1 MDRNE
6 TVKKIQKLRKELDRH
21 NYLYYVAA
29 KPEITDREYD
39 RRMKELID
47 LEKAF
52 PEFVTTNSPSQRVGG
67 APLKAFR
74 TVRHPVPMLSLENT
88 YSREE
93 LEDFDGRVKKGLGGE
108 PFSYFVEEKID
119 GVSITLVYEDGLLK
133 LGATRG
139 DGKHGD
145 DITGNIKTLG
155 SIPLKIPVPGSSY
168 PGPVPNLLEVRGEA
182 YIAKDQFEKINQ
194 EKARTGEELFKNP
207 RNACA
212 GSLKLLDPKL
222 VAARRLDALIHGLA
236 RCEGKNPPQSQSE
249 AMTFLKAL
257 GFKVVPDA
265 RICKEITKVFSMID
279 EVQKKR
285 AELPYEIDG
294 VVVKVDSFEDQKTLG
309 MTSKSPRWM
318 IAYKYEAE
326 QAETVLESIEVQV
339 GRTGVL
345 TPVANLKPVQ
355 LAGTTVSRAS
365 LHNPDEIER
374 LDARIGDHVFVE
386 KSGEIIPQVLSVNL
400 EKRKGNPPKFTFPK
414 KCPVC
419 DGKVGK
425 RKVLEEEN
433 GKKKKLPVALCCL
446 NPLCPAQ
453 LKGLLKH
460 FAGRE
465 AMDIENLG
473 IATID
478 QLVDKGLVKDLAD
491 LYSLKIT
498 NVEALERMAEK
509 SANNLVGGIEQSKKR
524 PLSRL
529 IFALGILDVGVHTAF
544 ILADKFGSL
553 EKLSGATKEELESIH
568 EIGPKTADS
577 IVTFFKEPSARKL
590 LKKLEAA
597 GVQMNF
603 VEKIVG
609 DNPFRGKTIVLTGT
623 LESME
628 RPAAEAL
635 LRKLGAHPSGSVSKK
650 TNILVAGPGAGSK
663 LAKAQELGVQ
673 VWDEK
678 HFLSELQKSGVKP

>member
-1 MDRNE
+1 MDRNDVLKR
-6 TVKKIQKLRKELDRH
+6 VKKLREELDRH

-39 RRMKELID
+39 RLMKELID
-47 LEKAF
+47 FEKTF
-52 PEFVTTNSPSQRVGG
+52 PEYITSDSPSQRVGG
-67 APLKAFR
+67 APLKEFR
-74 TVRHPVPMLSLENT
+74 TVTHAVPMLSLDNT

-145 DITGNIKTLG
+145 DVTENIKTLG
-155 SIPLKIPVPGSSY
+155 SVPLKIPAPGSPY
-168 PGPVPNLLEVRGEA
+168 TGPIPSLLEVRGEA
-182 YIAKDQFEKINQ
+182 YLSKGQFEKINQ
-194 EKARTGEELFKNP
+194 EKEKAGEELFKNP

-222 VAARRLDALIHGLA
+222 VAARKLDALIHGLA
-236 RCEGKNPPQSQSE
+236 RCEGKNPPQKQSE
-249 AMTFLKAL
+249 AMAFLKEL
-257 GFKVVPDA
+257 GFKVIPDA
-265 RICKEITKVFSMID
+265 RIGKGMNEVFGVIDKV
-279 EVQKKR
+279 EKKR

-318 IAYKYEAE
+318 IAYKYPAE
-326 QAETVLESIEVQV
+326 QAETVLKSIDVQV

-345 TPVANLKPVQ
+345 TPVANLEPVQ

-365 LHNPDEIER
+365 LHNQDEIER
-374 LDARIGDHVFVE
+374 LDARIGDHVFIE

-400 EKRKGNPPKFTFPK
+400 EKRKGNPAKFVFPK
-414 KCPVC
+414 QCPVC
-419 DGKVGK
+419 GGAVGK
-425 RKVLEEEN
+425 EEDPEEE
-433 GKKKKLPVALCCL
+433 KTEVAVRCL
-446 NPLCPAQ
+446 NSLCPAQ
-453 LKGLLKH
+453 LKRLLKH

-473 IATID
+473 IAIIG
-478 QLVDKGLVKDLAD
+478 QLVDKGLVKGLAD

-498 NVEALERMAEK
+498 DVEKLERMAEK
-509 SANNLVGGIEQSKKR
+509 SANNLVGGIGQSKKR
-524 PLSRL
+524 PLQRL
-529 IFALGILDVGVHTAF
+529 IFGLGIRDVGVHTAF

-553 EKLSGATKEELESIH
+553 EKLSGATKEDLESIH
-568 EIGPKTADS
+568 EIGPKTANS
-577 IVTFFKEPSARKL
+577 IVTFFKGPSARKL

-597 GVQMNF
+597 GVKTDL
-603 VEKIVG
+603 VEKITG

-650 TNILVAGPGAGSK
+650 TDILVAGPGAGSK
-663 LAKAQELGVQ
+663 LATAQKLGVP

-678 HFLSELQKSGVKP
+678 QFLSELKKSGVK